1 MKVVALGDDLSKLK
15 TNLRCSQELFVDLL
29 QKYFHEQLEQP
40 EQLEHQQGKLDLF
53 KTKIMKL
60 KTELEL
66 TQEEWMSHLKK
77 IVPEQEECLSP
88 RSIP

>member
-1 MKVVALGDDLSKLK
+1 MKVVALRDDLSKLK
-15 TNLRCSQELFVDLL
+15 TNPRCSQELFVDVL

-40 EQLEHQQGKLDLF
+40 EQPEHQQGKLDLF
-53 KTKIMKL
+53 MTEMMEL
-60 KTELEL
+60 KTELEW
-66 TQEEWMSHLKK
+66 TQEEWVSLLKK